1 MKLIFCGNLHCGGG
15 VQVATSFIQEAVK
28 IGKLN
33 DFDLIISSIVSK
45 ELKKLSVDLSAF
57 NHVYIIDFYGFKK
70 NNKFI
75 MKKERYSTCFVIFG
89 PIYYSLNAKKY
100 IVGFAQPWIAYNR
113 NDVYKKIHIIEKIK
127 YKLIFFIKD
136 IIFRRYTELI
146 VEHQH
151 VKNALIKKG
160 YKSNIQVVSNTYASI
175 FNEKN
180 QWSILCRPIAME
192 NSRITLG
199 YIGKA
204 YTHKNLEI
212 LKKVNDILINKYNI
226 TINFLFTLDSD
237 DMKRLKFIEEKN
249 FFSVGTI
256 SLNKC
261 PSFYK
266 LIDALIFPTMLEC
279 FSASPIEAMK
289 MNVPILTSNYSFMKE
304 ICQDT
309 AIYFDATSSEDIAKK
324 IAYFIENKENIT
336 LDSRDA
342 AKEILATLPT
352 SKERAINYLK
362 IINRN

>member
-1 MKLIFCGNLHCGGG
+1 
-15 VQVATSFIQEAVK
+15 
-28 IGKLN
+28 
-33 DFDLIISSIVSK
+33 
-45 ELKKLSVDLSAF
+45 
-57 NHVYIIDFYGFKK
+57 
-70 NNKFI
+70 
-75 MKKERYSTCFVIFG
+75 
-89 PIYYSLNAKKY
+89 
-100 IVGFAQPWIAYNR
+100 
-113 NDVYKKIHIIEKIK
+113 IK